1 MLVLASRRLDQSLA
15 SPARE
20 IYIWTVENSLPA
32 PALWVAHPIQ
42 LGSIPPRMSR
52 SRTSDP
58 NNGRRTRGC
67 FDGLAFAS
75 RHARTI
81 KSVRGTRYPPAPT
94 TGADP
99 FTDGSCFGQAPM
111 FERAK
116 LASSSDL

>member
-42 LGSIPPRMSR
+42 LGSIPPPSR

-99 FTDGSCFGQAPM
+99 FTDGSSFGQAPM